1 VPYWWWMYLKREP
14 DYLNTCEKGGVGV
27 CDELYLDFG
36 DVRGDDFKSW
46 WQDGNRGVELF
57 SEPPT
62 GIKRILDSGDK
73 VPPVTVA
80 LTVSFPLVFTKDRME
95 KDFQKILRRLQNHDG
110 TLGQHRYMRSQ
121 AKYPVLG
128 NPTPRALEI
137 ALKVFDMKQANPKM
151 TLWEIGNAI
160 PEISPVNKV
169 NPDERRAANQVT
181 NKKSLES
188 ATSRYLRTA
197 NDIMD
202 RVGFGKFPYA

>member
-1 VPYWWWMYLKREP
+1 MLSSMKRHFVFQHPLFSRRNGVVPEKQWKTTVYYWWWMYLKREP

-128 NPTPRALEI
+128 TSKNLPTLGRS
-137 ALKVFDMKQANPKM
+137 
-151 TLWEIGNAI
+151 GR
-160 PEISPVNKV
+160 ISVIWGHMV
-169 NPDERRAANQVT
+169 RMR
-181 NKKSLES
+181 
-188 ATSRYLRTA
+188 
-197 NDIMD
+197 
-202 RVGFGKFPYA
+202 